1 MNRFFIDPKQFKGEI
16 VAFPADISHQIRHVL
31 RLREGDRV
39 AVLDNS
45 GSVFDVAII
54 LTADTNAV
62 AGKIISREMAATE
75 PSTRIALF
83 FGMTNRDKV
92 ELILQKGTEVGVSD
106 FFPFVS
112 SRTLV
117 QSTDLTAKKTAR
129 WEAIIRE
136 AAEQSGRGRLP
147 ELHQP
152 VRFEDCLTEVDS
164 QFELALIAW
173 EGSATEGLGL
183 HEVLANEERGAIAL
197 YVGPEGGFSEN
208 EINLARLSGCN
219 VVSLGA
225 RILRMETAAILFPA
239 LVLFALRE

>member
-1 MNRFFIDPKQFKGEI
+1 MNRFFIDPQQIKGDKVE
-16 VAFPADISHQIRHVL
+16 FPADIAHQIRHVL
-31 RLREGDRV
+31 RLGEGDRV
-39 AVLDNS
+39 AVLNNS
-45 GSVFDVAII
+45 GSIFDVAII
-54 LTADTNAV
+54 VNADTSEV
-62 AGKIISREMAATE
+62 VGKIVSREMATTE
-75 PSTRIALF
+75 PLTRIALC

-92 ELILQKGTEVGVSD
+92 ELILQKGAEVGVSD

-117 QSTDLTAKKTAR
+117 QSTDLTEKKTAR

-152 VRFEDCLTEVDS
+152 ARFEDCVAEVGN
-164 QFELALIAW
+164 QFGLALIAW
-173 EGSATEGLGL
+173 EESAVEGHGL
-183 HEVLANEERGAIAL
+183 HEVLDDEDRGTIAL
-197 YVGPEGGFSEN
+197 FVGPEGGFSAE
-208 EINLARLSGCN
+208 EIELARLSGCK

-239 LVLFALRE
+239 LVLFALGE